1 MCNVIQYLTMSDSI
15 HKEITPDGDS
25 SNKNKQNDT
34 KNKDKTLEK
43 TKVNL
48 DKLRK
53 SQVFRD
59 LGDQFDY
66 WSD

>member
-1 MCNVIQYLTMSDSI
+1 MSDSI
-15 HKEITPDGDS
+15 NKEITQDVHS
-25 SNKNKQNDT
+25 SNKNKKNDT

-43 TKVNL
+43 SKVNL

>member
-1 MCNVIQYLTMSDSI
+1 MSDSI
-15 HKEITPDGDS
+15 HKEITQDGHS
-25 SNKNKQNDT
+25 SNKNKQNDS

-43 TKVNL
+43 SKVNL

>member
-15 HKEITPDGDS
+15 PKEITQDGQS
-25 SNKNKQNDT
+25 SYKNKQNDS

>member
-15 HKEITPDGDS
+15 NKEITQDVHS

-43 TKVNL
+43 SKVNL